1 MNILIAEDD
10 QMTQLLYQEI
20 MQDWGYDCDI
30 ASNGLKAVEMSQQNK
45 GQYDFCIMDI
55 NMPEMNGLEAARV
68 IRKMGHF
75 FPIIGCS
82 SDDSLKE
89 KCFKAG
95 MDAFIEK
102 PFHFDQLSSLVHQL
116 NADKINSTA
125 SQDFFL
131 LDKCTGIR
139 CFL

>member
-10 QMTQLLYQEI
+10 QITQLFYQEI

-30 ASNGLKAVEMSQQNK
+30 ASNGLKAVALSQQNK
-45 GQYDFCIMDI
+45 GQYGFCIMDM
-55 NMPEMNGLEAARV
+55 NMPYMNGLEAAKV
-68 IRKMGHF
+68 IRKMGGF

-102 PFHFDQLSSLVHQL
+102 PFHFDQLNNLVHQL
-116 NADKINSTA
+116 NADKVGSTV
-125 SQDFFL
+125 SQSFCIS
-131 LDKCTGIR
+131 DKCIEY
-139 CFL
+139 